1 MVKSVARVKRVGVE
15 VEHGGF
21 SLHVGHSSVGWEL
34 GVWHQGELLFS
45 ATGDTKEAVLRKL
58 DDFIAELIEL
68 SRRAE
73 ALAKKME
80 DAEELFAK
88 E

>member
-1 MVKSVARVKRVGVE
+1 VTRVKRVGVE
-15 VEHGGF
+15 VERGDF
-21 SLHVGHSSVGWEL
+21 DLHAERSSMGWEL
-34 GVWHQGELLFS
+34 GIWHEGRLLFS

-68 SRRAE
+68 SRSAE
-73 ALAKKME
+73 AVMKRME
-80 DAEELFAK
+80 DVEGFFTK